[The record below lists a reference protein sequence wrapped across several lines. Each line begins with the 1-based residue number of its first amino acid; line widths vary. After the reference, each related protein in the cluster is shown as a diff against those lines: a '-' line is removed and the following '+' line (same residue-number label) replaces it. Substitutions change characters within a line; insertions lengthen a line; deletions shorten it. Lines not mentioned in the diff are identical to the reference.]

1 MTEEEEAEEEQ
12 IQLERSHSSARGQ
25 PAGQLGRAVS
35 FSSSA
40 AAGLAV
46 LSLRRRS
53 SRVRADHLSV
63 SRSVPPPVRLGL
75 VVCLPVSAGSRNQML
90 VFSRLGKPG
99 SSAMSL
105 LGADPFSGSWHPRHT
120 ASSGGLLP
128 QRANELASGRA
139 SKRVT
144 SDRRAPFTEAG
155 AEGRGR
161 GNRS

>member
-35 FSSSA
+35 FSSSSA
-40 AAGLAV
+40 ARLAV

-53 SRVRADHLSV
+53 SQVRADHLSV
-63 SRSVPPPVRLGL
+63 RRSVPPPVRLGL
-75 VVCLPVSAGSRNQML
+75 WISAGSQNQML

-99 SSAMSL
+99 SSAMSP

-128 QRANELASGRA
+128 QRASEPASE
-139 SKRVT
+139 RVT

-155 AEGRGR
+155 AGERGR